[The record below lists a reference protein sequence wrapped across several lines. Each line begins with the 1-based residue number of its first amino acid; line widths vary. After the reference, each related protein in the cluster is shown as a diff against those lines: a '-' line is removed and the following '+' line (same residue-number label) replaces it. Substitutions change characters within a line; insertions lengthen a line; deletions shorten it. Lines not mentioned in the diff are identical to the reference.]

1 MRMQE
6 LNKSQNITRIIIMTT
21 SDPTGGDKIVYFGV
35 ININENGR
43 TMGSVDIWR
52 SLLTKEIFCE
62 EKRLGILQIADYI
75 GMPKIDKDKKWAV
88 AVSRNRKGHLR
99 WRLIKIRKEGKMTFT
114 DADDNIIEVNAKDFK
129 IADPGWWSFL
139 VEENVNRNMEV
150 EDCQINDAR

>member
-1 MRMQE
+1 
-6 LNKSQNITRIIIMTT
+6 MTT
-21 SDPTGGDKIVYFGV
+21 SDPTGGDKVVYFGV
-35 ININENGR
+35 ININENGN

-88 AVSRNRKGHLR
+88 AISRNRKGHLR
-99 WRLIKIRKEGKMTFT
+99 WRLIKMIKEGKMTFT
-114 DADDNIIEVNAKDFK
+114 DADDNAIEVNVKNFK
-129 IADPGWWSFL
+129 IVDLWWWSFL

-150 EDCQINDAR
+150 EGVPNK